1 MNGHALADTDFR
13 RGRHAP
19 VSANVRDI
27 GDIDSALIRPGRAFA
42 VVRTRGLSREEATRF
57 VQAIG
62 VDRTIGVTK
71 IVERAFAGGPRSVT
85 LAELYRV
92 MNT

>member
-1 MNGHALADTDFR
+1 MKGHAPADTDMR

-19 VSANVRDI
+19 VLANVRDI
-27 GDIDSALIRPGRAFA
+27 GDIDEALIRPGRAFA
-42 VVRTRGLSREEATRF
+42 VVRTRGLSREEAASF
-57 VQAIG
+57 V
-62 VDRTIGVTK
+62 RK
-71 IVERAFAGGPRSVT
+71 SVT